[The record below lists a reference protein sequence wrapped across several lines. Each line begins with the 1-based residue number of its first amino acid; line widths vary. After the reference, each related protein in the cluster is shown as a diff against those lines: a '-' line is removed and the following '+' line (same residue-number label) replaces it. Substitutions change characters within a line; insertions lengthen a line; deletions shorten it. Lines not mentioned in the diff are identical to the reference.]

1 MATILLVDDDIE
13 VLMIN
18 KKYFE
23 QAGYSVYTADS
34 ADSAFVRL
42 ETVAVD
48 CILLDVMMPGTSG
61 FEAVERLKEL
71 SKGAPI
77 IFLTGLTSEDDKVTG
92 LLSGADDYVEKPY
105 SLKELEARVQLQL
118 RKKVNVKPTSTIL
131 NIPPLKIDKVAH
143 KVYYKETEISL
154 SNREYELLFMLASQA
169 NTLVSFDAIAT
180 QFFGMCSDSDRRT
193 VMVTASRMRKKIEDY
208 TGLDNII
215 ETVYSKGYILR
226 TRGK

>member
-1 MATILLVDDDIE
+1 MATVFLVDDDIE

-18 KKYFE
+18 KKFFE
-23 QAGYSVYTADS
+23 QAGYTVFTADS
-34 ADSAFVRL
+34 ADSAFIKL
-42 ETVAVD
+42 ESLSVD

-77 IFLTGLTSEDDKVTG
+77 IFLTGLTSEDDKVKG

-118 RKKVNVKPTSTIL
+118 RKKTVAKPASNII

-143 KVYYKETEISL
+143 KVYHKDTEISL
-154 SNREYELLFMLASQA
+154 SNREYELLYMLATPA
-169 NTLVSFDAIAT
+169 NTLVSFDQIAT

-226 TRGK
+226 TKGK